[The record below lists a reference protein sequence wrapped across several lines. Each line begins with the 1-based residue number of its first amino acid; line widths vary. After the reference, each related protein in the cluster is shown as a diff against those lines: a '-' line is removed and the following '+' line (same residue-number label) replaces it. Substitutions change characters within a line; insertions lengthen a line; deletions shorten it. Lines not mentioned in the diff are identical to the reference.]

1 MAEKLEIIVNE
12 QLGTI
17 QSNFDDLKL
26 ALSEKMEVY
35 KNTVYTDE
43 TIKDAKSDVADLRK
57 LVTQIEGR
65 RKEIKAKWNEPYVAF
80 EAQVK
85 ELTAI
90 INEPIN
96 EINKNIEDYER
107 RRVEAK
113 KKEIRE
119 YYDTFIAETE
129 QGFPADLADRMY
141 GLIYDSRWENATST
155 KKAYKEGI
163 ANGVN
168 AIIKDI
174 QTIKSFNSEYE
185 EIALNVYYEKFE
197 LSAAVMKMNEL
208 NAQAEKIRE
217 NERRRAEAEAAR
229 KAAEEKAAAE
239 AAKAAAEPKAEPE
252 TAAVAAEPKVE
263 AAAPVDSFAEK
274 VSQNTTTPT
283 ETVAPQETPVVDGTI
298 LVRFYASEEQIKDVL
313 EYAAFNEI
321 KAEIV

>member
-119 YYDTFIAETE
+119 YYDTFIAETG

-229 KAAEEKAAAE
+229 KAAEEKAAA
-239 AAKAAAEPKAEPE
+239 AEPE
-252 TAAVAAEPKVE
+252 TAAVAAEPKVAAEPE
-263 AAAPVDSFAEK
+263 AAAPVDSFTEK

-298 LVRFYASEEQIKDVL
+298 LVRFYATEEQIKDVL